1 MKTLA
6 ALLLATTSLVAQSTV
21 KWEESYAAAIKRA
34 QAEKKP
40 ILMDLWAEWCPPCQY
55 LRTKVFPTQEAQAAL
70 SKYVPL
76 SVMVEYK
83 DRKPIEEGVKLAKQF
98 NLEAYPTLVVLDANG
113 KELRRQVG
121 AFPSGAELAQWLGK
135 K

>member
-1 MKTLA
+1 MKALA
-6 ALLLATTSLVAQSTV
+6 VMLLVAAPLLAQSSV
-21 KWEESYAAAIKRA
+21 KWEESYASAVKRA

-55 LRTKVFPTQEAQAAL
+55 LRTKVFPSPEAQQAL
-70 SKYVPL
+70 GKYVPL
-76 SVMVEYK
+76 SVMVEFK
-83 DRKPIEEGVKLAKQF
+83 DRKPIEEGVRLAKQF
-98 NLEAYPTLVVLDANG
+98 NLEAYPTLVILDSNG

-121 AFPSGAELAQWLGK
+121 AFPSGTELAQWLGK